1 MADFGVRNNLWSGL
15 VFLPSVN
22 RNRVLEWVP
31 AMAVLVPVCSV
42 LVLNSDMFKSVFDH
56 ESVHLVSE
64 LLTMLGALFLAGLLL
79 LRHGRHHMGIHY
91 WTACSLIVQGEMVG
105 FHLLT
110 MNDPIGEVIHTTGY
124 ALAGLTALLV
134 FAKPLS
140 KYQRLHPYV
149 PMLLIL
155 IATALGMTLMSRPNL
170 MQELGLLGE
179 GSFKLNWVMAV
190 GSGAYLIITA
200 RIIASMVK
208 HRTLGLIWMLGYFV
222 MLAGTALAY
231 GSSTNM
237 YEGWLYHLLR
247 SCAMSVLLFY
257 VGLSTVRDFTL
268 VGSIEGKLK
277 QSEARYRALTENT
290 SDIIFILNSDDVFSY
305 VSPAAARIIG
315 KLESDMTGSQ
325 PGGYTHPDDI
335 SIVTQGII
343 EARSNPGQSIRIG
356 TIRVKTDEDAW
367 VHVEGVYTCMEND
380 ANVQGT
386 VLNYRDVTEHHQS
399 QQDLSESR
407 NRTSRLIQNLPGMV
421 YRCRVDNGLT
431 VEYVSDYC
439 ETLTGYKPEEL
450 IMGKGVSNRDIIH
463 SGDFERVRQS
473 VWLAIK
479 SRKPYEVEY
488 RFHHRD
494 GTIRWVMERG
504 VGIPGADGRVKT
516 VEGLILD
523 VTDLVKSRS
532 DLKRAKFSVENA
544 TDALYWIDQ
553 TGRIVEVN
561 EMASHYLGYSRNEL
575 LSMTLFDI
583 SGDLR
588 QEDWQTVWEDV
599 RHESSVLV
607 EAEHVTN
614 TGRHFPVEV
623 SSIFLSFEGGEYHCC
638 FVRDITERK
647 EVDRQVH
654 KLNEDLELR
663 VLERTRELEEA
674 QDRLVTSEKMAA
686 LGNLVA
692 GVAHEINTP
701 LGIGVTAASYLEKKG
716 RECRDI
722 YDDGKMK
729 KSDFENFLSLTQET
743 SGLLL
748 TNLQRAAELIQGF
761 KKVSVDQSDEQRRT
775 FYLDEYLAEIIN
787 SLKPELARHDH
798 SVELTCAPSLDIDSF
813 PGAIAQ
819 VITNLVMNSIKHG
832 FENHKGGQV
841 WINVDADSSRIRIL
855 YKDDGKG
862 MSPDQLRQ
870 LYDPFYTTKRGRGGS
885 GLGMNIV
892 FNLMTQLLKGSIEC
906 VSDVGQGVVFVLDFP
921 RQTPSD
927 KTSKEKHP
935 LPEMV

>member
-1 MADFGVRNNLWSGL
+1 M
-15 VFLPSVN
+15 FLASAN
-22 RNRVLEWVP
+22 RNRVLELVP
-31 AMAVLVPVCSV
+31 VAAVLVPVISV
-42 LVLNSDMFKSVFDH
+42 LTLNSDVFKTVFDR

-79 LRHGRHHMGIHY
+79 LRHGRHRMGIHY

-110 MNDPIGEVIHTTGY
+110 MNDTVGATIHTAGY

-134 FAKPLS
+134 FAKPLL
-140 KYQRLHPYV
+140 KYERLHPYI
-149 PMLLIL
+149 PMLLIM
-155 IATALGMTLMSRPNL
+155 ITTALGITLMSRPSW
-170 MQELGLLGE
+170 MQGV
-179 GSFKLNWVMAV
+179 GSPGQESFRLTWVMVV
-190 GSGAYLIITA
+190 GSGAYLIVSV
-200 RIIASMVK
+200 RVLLVMLK
-208 HRTLGLIWMLGYFV
+208 HRTFGLIWVLGYFV
-222 MLAGTALAY
+222 MLGGTALAY
-231 GSSTNM
+231 GSSSSM

-257 VGLSTVRDFTL
+257 VGLSSVRDYSL
-268 VGSIEGKLK
+268 VGSIGGELK
-277 QSEARYRALTENT
+277 KSEARFRALTENT

-325 PGGYTHPDDI
+325 PGGYTHPEDI
-335 SIVTQGII
+335 GIVTRGIL
-343 EARSNPGQSIRIG
+343 EARSNPGQSIRVG
-356 TIRVKTDEDAW
+356 TIRVRTDQGSW
-367 VHVEGVYTCMEND
+367 VHVEGVYTCLEND
-380 ANVQGT
+380 PNVQGL

-399 QQDLSESR
+399 RQDLNESQ
-407 NRTSRLIQNLPGMV
+407 NRISRLIQNLPGMV
-421 YRCRVDNGLT
+421 YRCRVDNGLV

-439 ETLTGYKPEEL
+439 ETLTGYKAEEL
-450 IMGKGVSNRDIIH
+450 ITGERANNREIIH
-463 SGDFERVRQS
+463 AEDLERIRQS
-473 VWLAIK
+473 VRSAIK
-479 SRKPYEVEY
+479 SGKPYEVEY
-488 RFHHRD
+488 RFNHRD
-494 GTIRWVMERG
+494 GTTRWVMERG
-504 VGIPGADGRVKT
+504 VGIPGPDGDIRT
-516 VEGLILD
+516 IEGLILD

-532 DLKRAKFSVENA
+532 DLMRAKFSVENA
-544 TDALYWIDQ
+544 TDALYWIDRS
-553 TGRIVEVN
+553 GCIVEVN
-561 EMASHYLGYSRNEL
+561 EMASHYLGYSREEL
-575 LSMTLFDI
+575 LCMTLFDI

-588 QEDWQTVWEDV
+588 EEDWQAVWGNVQREG
-599 RHESSVLV
+599 SVLV
-607 EAEHVTN
+607 EGEHVTN
-614 TGRHFPVEV
+614 TGRRFPVEV

-638 FVRDITERK
+638 FVRDITDRK
-647 EVDRQVH
+647 EVERQVH

-663 VLERTRELEEA
+663 VLERTRELQEA

-701 LGIGVTAASYLEKKG
+701 LGIGVTAASYLETKG
-716 RECRDI
+716 QECRDI
-722 YDDGKMK
+722 YDAGKMK

-761 KKVSVDQSDEQRRT
+761 KKVSVDQSNEQRRT
-775 FYLDEYLAEIIN
+775 FYLDEYLAEVVN
-787 SLKPELARHDH
+787 SLKPELTRHNH
-798 SVELTCAPSLDIDSF
+798 TVELTCVPSLDTDSF

-819 VITNLVMNSIKHG
+819 VMTNLVMNSVKHG
-832 FENHKGGQV
+832 FEDRKGGRI

-862 MSPDQLRQ
+862 MNPDQLRQ

-906 VSDVGQGVVFVLDFP
+906 VSDIGQGVVFVLDFP
-921 RQTPSD
+921 RQTPAD
-927 KTSKEKHP
+927 NKAEEKHP